1 MKFSIKDVFSK
12 CEQICRKLRELR
24 IWPHLLKKSSMKNFV
39 QCSACIGNLVKR
51 LWWSFFA
58 KIFIDWRSLA
68 IFCRN
73 LGFRCLTVFLQCVP
87 LRVSYH
93 VYFFRVSQV
102 SSMLHEGSVGWVHS
116 KECSFILTYTFLAFF
131 CFSQKKL
138 VFLSFSFLFFFY
150 KVLNF
155 HNRKLRIRQRNWV
168 YGKTTDEW
176 HMGDIR
182 ST

>member
-1 MKFSIKDVFSK
+1 MAS
-12 CEQICRKLRELR
+12 
-24 IWPHLLKKSSMKNFV
+24 LLKKWSFPLRMSSVNVSKSAGNCGNCGFGHIYWRSP
-39 QCSACIGNLVKR
+39 QWKTLCSAVR

-73 LGFRCLTVFLQCVP
+73 LGFRCLTVFLECVT
-87 LRVSYH
+87 LTVSYH

-138 VFLSFSFLFFFY
+138 VFLSFSFLFF
-150 KVLNF
+150 L
-155 HNRKLRIRQRNWV
+155 
-168 YGKTTDEW
+168 
-176 HMGDIR
+176 
-182 ST
+182 